1 MRIRVLGDTPVPGHE
16 RRAVTVQVADMR
28 NNRHDHQGK
37 QDPLNEGRN
46 SITATA
52 LTMMAAH
59 RKVLFLIAATT
70 KLIGGSLWAN
80 ADKSHTQCMG

>member
-1 MRIRVLGDTPVPGHE
+1 
-16 RRAVTVQVADMR
+16 MR
-28 NNRHDHQGK
+28 NNHHDHQGK

-59 RKVLFLIAATT
+59 RKVLFLIAATM
-70 KLIGGSLWAN
+70 KLSGEPPWAN